1 MKYLESRELVW
12 WEYYYLINI
21 CSWQNPIIIF
31 INQDRCFNFVLIE
44 NNVLY
49 QKVPAFAIVE
59 FKSADTARSVATYGQ
74 HVINSQRIEIRP
86 RTFKE
91 LRTEPYFPWQREDN
105 NRDLPWQKYNELHQK
120 LSANN
125 IQMGP
130 YEATQPRRKGKIK
143 GPAPIKQG
151 RAKDSEGQDIVPIDV
166 KEFQTYLEQHQCVGV
181 RLPTIL

>member
-1 MKYLESRELVW
+1 MFS
-12 WEYYYLINI
+12 
-21 CSWQNPIIIF
+21 
-31 INQDRCFNFVLIE
+31 
-44 NNVLY
+44 Y

-59 FKSADTARSVATYGQ
+59 FVSADTARSVATYGQ

-105 NRDLPWQKYNELHQK
+105 NKDLPWQKYNKLHQK
-120 LSANN
+120 QVS
-125 IQMGP
+125 
-130 YEATQPRRKGKIK
+130 QPRRKGKIK

-181 RLPTIL
+181 RLPTGIRVL